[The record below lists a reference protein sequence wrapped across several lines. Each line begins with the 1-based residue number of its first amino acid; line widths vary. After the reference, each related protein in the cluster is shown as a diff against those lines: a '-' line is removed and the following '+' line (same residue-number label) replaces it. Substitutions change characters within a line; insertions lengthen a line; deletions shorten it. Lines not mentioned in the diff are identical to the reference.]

1 MESFPP
7 VTTRAP
13 ARSTPRHVTVRPC
26 PSSRTS
32 CIAGNPY
39 SARAASRS
47 SRSAACSASA
57 ASAAAPPP
65 VCGGGSGWGWGRAAA
80 AEAGC
85 GSAGRGFFLFFFR
98 RPSPAASAAAPFAGF
113 SLSLS
118 FPGLRRGSIP
128 APDPPLPVAEAV
140 GFAGGHAPGVRPCP
154 PPCGPHRPRAP
165 GPGRAAAGPRVPLEP
180 ALAAAV
186 AVAARRE
193 F

>member
-154 PPCGPHRPRAP
+154 PPCGPRRRLPPHR
-165 GPGRAAAGPRVPLEP
+165 PRVPLEP
-180 ALAAAV
+180 ALAAAL
-186 AVAARRE
+186 AARRE